1 MATTVTNGTL
11 KVTITEQCYL
21 NGRNQG
27 GSKTLSISNIDEV
40 FKRIISV
47 PTSELLLYDTHD
59 SNVAGSTFDDDN
71 IKYVRVTNLD
81 DTNYV
86 VLRVKNADNDEFAYK
101 LNAGESFLLY
111 QHEATMDAATAA
123 TIDIGTGWHD
133 ISSFKATAPTE
144 ACNVEIFVA
153 SV

>member
-21 NGRNQG
+21 NGKNQG
-27 GSKTLSISNIDEV
+27 GSQTLSISNIDEI

-71 IKYVRVTNLD
+71 IKYVRITNLD
-81 DTNYV
+81 DENYI

-101 LNAGESFLLY
+101 LNSGESFLLY
-111 QHEATMDAATAA
+111 QHEGTMNAATAA

-133 ISSFKATAPTE
+133 ISSLKATAPTA
-144 ACNVEIFVA
+144 ACDIEVFIA
-153 SV
+153 SI